1 MKTRT
6 RVLALL
12 LAVCLFVTMLSG
24 CATKP
29 YVMMIDDV
37 KIRQGIYGYYY
48 GYNYYNYF
56 ENYGE
61 STVQYYTITSL
72 FQHVA
77 IYKLFERNGMKL
89 TAEDEAYIEDMR
101 AARIEA
107 LGGQAGYA
115 AFLKTI
121 GLTDKLHREI
131 LAISPMYTQLFEY
144 YFGEGGS
151 EYITEEEVRQIYS
164 DLYAH
169 EAHIFISTEN
179 VETVEDRDALRAKA
193 DEAHARAVAGE
204 DFSALIKEYGDDE
217 YMAAHPEDG
226 YYLAQGDSGSD
237 VIDEALFN
245 LGIDEISEVVETE
258 AGFFIYKRLPVQES
272 YLDSVFENGTAY
284 ATYVE
289 MEFSNFLMDEMI
301 QYDPEYLQAYYEVD
315 FTQAAS
321 AFAYL
326 ASVNSAATT
335 GTTTD
340 AAAAQ

>member
-1 MKTRT
+1 MVFMKTSN

-29 YVMMIDDV
+29 YVMLIDDA

-89 TAEDEAYIEDMR
+89 TEEDEAYIEELR
-101 AARIEA
+101 TSRIES

-121 GLTDKLHREI
+121 GLTDKLYREI

-151 EYITEEEVRQIYS
+151 EYISEEEVRQIYS

-169 EAHIFISTEN
+169 EVHIYISTEN

-193 DEAHARAVAGE
+193 DEAYARAVAGE
-204 DFSALIKEYGDDE
+204 NFTALIKEYGDDE
-217 YMAAHPEDG
+217 YLKEHPEDG

-245 LGIDEISEVVETE
+245 LAVDEISEVVETSD
-258 AGFFIYKRLPVQES
+258 GFFIYKRLPVEED
-272 YLDSVFENGTAY
+272 YLDAVFANGNAY

-315 FTQAAS
+315 FTQAAA

-326 ASVNSAATT
+326 ASANANS
-335 GTTTD
+335 GTAVT
-340 AAAAQ
+340 Q